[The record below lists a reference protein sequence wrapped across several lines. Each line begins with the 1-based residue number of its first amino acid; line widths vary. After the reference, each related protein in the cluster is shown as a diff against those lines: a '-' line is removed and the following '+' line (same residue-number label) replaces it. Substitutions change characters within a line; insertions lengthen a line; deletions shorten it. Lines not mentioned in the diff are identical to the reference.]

1 METTFLLHAERM
13 EYVEK
18 STGRSLGLFDLDS
31 PVMLNVE
38 IAVSGGQ
45 EAITDG
51 PPERCQP
58 GYGPDVELIKAFVG
72 DEPMTLI
79 NTEGVELT
87 FPPGYDITERLSR
100 GAQDSITEE
109 VEIPAADDDYEP
121 YYDDEAYA

>member
-18 STGRSLGLFDLDS
+18 STGRSLGEFELDS

-38 IAVSGGQ
+38 IRVSGGQ

-58 GYGPDVELIKAFVG
+58 GFDPDVELVKAYVG

-79 NTEGVELT
+79 NTDGVELT
-87 FPPGYDITERLSR
+87 FPPGYDITEHLSR
-100 GAQDSITEE
+100 GAQDSIVEE
-109 VEIPAADDDYEP
+109 VEIPSYDGDYEP
-121 YYDDEAYA
+121 DYSDWEYA